1 MAQTNSVIESLIDQA
16 IRGATRAQE
25 QGRVGSF
32 RRRQAPSNTG
42 SATAA
47 GPSFDCA
54 RAAKPAERA
63 ICRDFEL
70 AKLEREVTDAY
81 LRARALNGP
90 AERELTSRQRIW
102 LASRDACGP
111 DKTCLMQSMGG
122 RLNELQAIAQST
134 PAPLPLSPPQ
144 SASPVGRFS
153 PPANTDRLLPTRS
166 TDWSILGRFLDP
178 GLSSPSTGAGPF
190 HIRTVFFQEPSGPA
204 MIPRACFSSCWPPR
218 ISPIS
223 SQRVGVTHSFLR
235 ASFNPKAVAKYF
247 VGGAPSNAT
256 AWAGAMKLSSNLAE
270 RVFLRPTPTQSEICR
285 QAHPLTYLGSS
296 ARA

>member
-25 QGRVGSF
+25 QGRVDSF

-70 AKLEREVTDAY
+70 AKLEREATDAC
-81 LRARALNGP
+81 LRARALNRP

-153 PPANTDRLLPTRS
+153 PPANTDCRPARQT
-166 TDWSILGRFLDP
+166 G
-178 GLSSPSTGAGPF
+178 PS
-190 HIRTVFFQEPSGPA
+190 
-204 MIPRACFSSCWPPR
+204 
-218 ISPIS
+218 
-223 SQRVGVTHSFLR
+223 
-235 ASFNPKAVAKYF
+235 
-247 VGGAPSNAT
+247 
-256 AWAGAMKLSSNLAE
+256 WAA
-270 RVFLRPTPTQSEICR
+270 F
-285 QAHPLTYLGSS
+285 
-296 ARA
+296 